1 MLSAP
6 SWARVTR
13 SRDLCFH
20 DSIATSRFG
29 TWSEPMQ
36 PGFREFLSII
46 RFPQRISRLAVASLV
61 LACPA
66 AMLTPAR
73 ADGVGPL
80 SIAKTGHFF
89 VGGKYVDT
97 KDGAVLAG
105 QAYVEYYIPTARTH
119 PHPIVMIEGCCLAG
133 AGYMG
138 TPDGRDGWGQ
148 YYLSKGYA
156 IYIMDQ
162 VGRGRSPYVEAVY
175 GPKSMRPPISVER
188 DFIAYEKYNLFPQAK
203 LHTQWPGSGTVGDP
217 IFDQFMAETLP
228 MIGDAKVR
236 EAVNRDAT
244 IALIDRIGPAILM
257 PHSQSAAPAWLVAD
271 ARPQLVKAL
280 LMVEAGTSSFY
291 EVKLVGAPD
300 WFEDGPL
307 TKPFGITYSAIT
319 YDLPVKG
326 IEDFALVRQDKS
338 DAPELAR
345 CWRQQEPAHKLI
357 NLKSI
362 PTLQMSA
369 EASFG
374 APTAHCNAA
383 FLKQAGV
390 PVDFT
395 RLADI
400 GIHGNGHFLMLE
412 KNNFEIAAVIADWLH
427 RRVTPSETAAGEKTT
442 R

>member
-1 MLSAP
+1 MRTTSRDFLSVPRLRYRMCRLIVALFMAACAVAMPAP
-6 SWARVTR
+6 S
-13 SRDLCFH
+13 
-20 DSIATSRFG
+20 
-29 TWSEPMQ
+29 
-36 PGFREFLSII
+36 
-46 RFPQRISRLAVASLV
+46 
-61 LACPA
+61 
-66 AMLTPAR
+66 R
-73 ADGVGPL
+73 ANDVGPL

-89 VGGKYVDT
+89 VGGRYVDT
-97 KDGAVLAG
+97 KDGPVLAG
-105 QAYVEYYIPTARTH
+105 QAYVEYYIPADRRH
-119 PHPIVMIEGCCLAG
+119 PYPIVMIEGCCLAG

-148 YYLSKGYA
+148 YFLSKGYA

-175 GPKSMRPPISVER
+175 GPKSMRTTRSVER

-228 MIGDAKVR
+228 MIGDARIR
-236 EAVNRDAT
+236 ESVNRDAT
-244 IALIDRIGPAILM
+244 IALLDKIGPAILM
-257 PHSQSAAPAWLVAD
+257 PHSQSAAPVWLVAD

-300 WFEDGPL
+300 WFKDGEL
-307 TKPFGITYSAIT
+307 AKPFGITYSPIT

-326 IEDFALVRQDKS
+326 IEDFALVRQDKP
-338 DAPELAR
+338 DAPDLAR
-345 CWRQQEPAHKLI
+345 CWQQKEPVHKLT
-357 NLKSI
+357 NLKAI

-390 PVDFT
+390 PVDFI

-400 GIHGNGHFLMLE
+400 GIRGNGHFLMLE
-412 KNNFEIAAVIADWLH
+412 KNNLEIAVVIADWLDKQ
-427 RRVTPSETAAGEKTT
+427 VTPAEATVGAKS

>member
-1 MLSAP
+1 MPAATCKFLP
-6 SWARVTR
+6 LRCFLARST
-13 SRDLCFH
+13 
-20 DSIATSRFG
+20 
-29 TWSEPMQ
+29 Q
-36 PGFREFLSII
+36 
-46 RFPQRISRLAVASLV
+46 LAVACLI
-61 LACPA
+61 LTGAG
-66 AMLTPAR
+66 AMVTGAR
-73 ADGVGPL
+73 AEGVGPL

-89 VGGKYVDT
+89 IGGKYLDT
-97 KDGAVLAG
+97 KDGRLLAG
-105 QAYVEYYIPTARTH
+105 QAYVEYYVPEHRTH
-119 PHPIVMIEGCCLAG
+119 AYPIVMIEGCCLAG

-148 YYLSKGYA
+148 YFLSKGYA

-175 GPKSMRPPISVER
+175 GPKSMRSPKAVER

-217 IFDQFMAETLP
+217 IFDQFMAETMA
-228 MIGDAKVR
+228 MIGNPRTR
-236 EAVNRDAT
+236 EAVNRDAI
-244 IALIDRIGPAILM
+244 IALLDRIGPAILM
-257 PHSQSAAPAWLVAD
+257 PHSQSGPPVWLAAD

-291 EVKLVGAPD
+291 EVKLVGPPN

-307 TKPFGITYSAIT
+307 TKPFGVTYAPIS
-319 YDLPVKG
+319 YDPPVKG
-326 IEDFALVRQDKS
+326 VEDFHLVHQDKP
-338 DAPELAR
+338 DAPDLAR
-345 CWRQQEPAHKLI
+345 CWRQSEPAHKLI
-357 NLKSI
+357 NFKNI

-390 PVDFT
+390 PVDFV

-412 KNNFEIAAVIADWLH
+412 KNNLQIAAVIADWLDRH
-427 RRVTPSETAAGEKTT
+427 VPPGETAAGKTAQ
-442 R
+442 

>member
-1 MLSAP
+1 MNEATTGMFAP
-6 SWARVTR
+6 NRLRA
-13 SRDLCFH
+13 
-20 DSIATSRFG
+20 IATLIAA
-29 TWSEPMQ
+29 T
-36 PGFREFLSII
+36 I
-46 RFPQRISRLAVASLV
+46 LASSAGVAALAEDVSPLV
-61 LACPA
+61 
-66 AMLTPAR
+66 
-73 ADGVGPL
+73 
-80 SIAKTGHFF
+80 IAKQGYFF
-89 VGGKYVDT
+89 VGGQYTDQPGGGQAMT
-97 KDGAVLAG
+97 G
-105 QAYVEYYIPTARTH
+105 QAYVEYYIPTNRTH
-119 PHPIVMIEGCCLAG
+119 PYPIVMIEGCCLAG

-148 YYLSKGYA
+148 YFLAKGYA
-156 IYIMDQ
+156 VYIMDQ

-175 GPKSMRPPISVER
+175 GPKSMRSPKSVER

-236 EAVNRDAT
+236 ETVNRDAT
-244 IALIDRIGPAILM
+244 IALLDWIGPAILM

-291 EVKLVGAPD
+291 EVKLVGAPH

-307 TKPFGITYSAIT
+307 AKPFGVTYAPIT
-319 YDLPVKG
+319 YDPPVNG
-326 IEDFALVRQDKS
+326 VEDFGLVRQEKP

-345 CWRQQEPAHKLI
+345 CWRQKEPAHRLI
-357 NLKSI
+357 NLRNI

-390 PVDFT
+390 PVT
-395 RLADI
+395 
-400 GIHGNGHFLMLE
+400 IHP
-412 KNNFEIAAVIADWLH
+412 ACRH
-427 RRVTPSETAAGEKTT
+427 RHSRQRPLPNAGEE
-442 R
+442 